1 MVDVATEAPE
11 VVIPS
16 SAEEAV
22 SAFGDGD
29 GTTVL
34 AGGTIVMVELVHGR
48 LAPRRVLMLERA
60 GLSGIARDGGRVTI
74 GAMTPVTELE
84 EAPDPLATAARYVGD
99 PEVRAQ
105 ATLGGNLCAPPGLE
119 SPRGDLQAAL
129 VALGAEVRSAGAGG
143 ERSEPV
149 EEFLASGPDGRLVLD
164 VSFSEPQAA
173 ASASVRRPHAHAYTI
188 LAVHGTRTDDG
199 LRLAASGAGPRAVRL
214 RSAEQGD
221 ASRALDDASLGDDAL
236 ASAWYRER
244 TLPVLVGR
252 VLSQLA

>member
-16 SAEEAV
+16 SIEEAV

-48 LAPRRVLMLERA
+48 LSPSRVLMLERA
-60 GLSGIARDGGRVTI
+60 GLTGLARDGERLTI
-74 GAMTPVTELE
+74 GSMTPVAELNA
-84 EAPDPLATAARYVGD
+84 APEPLATAAGYVAD

-105 ATLGGNLCAPPGLE
+105 ATLGGNLCAPPGAE

-129 VALGAEVRSAGAGG
+129 VALDAEVRSAGEGG
-143 ERSEPV
+143 ERSDPV
-149 EEFLASGPDGRLVLD
+149 EEFLATGPGGRLVLD
-164 VSFSEPQAA
+164 VSFTEPEAA
-173 ASASVRRPHAHAYTI
+173 ASASVRRPHAHSYTI
-188 LAVHGTRTDDG
+188 LAVHGARTG
-199 LRLAASGAGPRAVRL
+199 GELRLAASGAGPHAVRL

-221 ASRALDDASLGDDAL
+221 AARALEDVSLGDDAL

>member
-1 MVDVATEAPE
+1 MIEVPTQAAE
-11 VVIPS
+11 VVVPS

-48 LAPRRVLMLERA
+48 LSPSRVLMLERA
-60 GLSGIARDGGRVTI
+60 GLTGLARDGERLTI
-74 GAMTPVTELE
+74 GSMTPVAELNA
-84 EAPDPLATAARYVGD
+84 APEPLATAAGYVAD

-105 ATLGGNLCAPPGLE
+105 ATLGGNLCAPPGAE

-129 VALGAEVRSAGAGG
+129 VALDAEVRSAGEGG
-143 ERSEPV
+143 ERSDPV
-149 EEFLASGPDGRLVLD
+149 EEFLATGPGGRLVLD
-164 VSFSEPQAA
+164 VSFTEPEAA
-173 ASASVRRPHAHAYTI
+173 TSASVRRPHAHSYTI
-188 LAVHGTRTDDG
+188 LAVHG
-199 LRLAASGAGPRAVRL
+199 ARL

-221 ASRALDDASLGDDAL
+221 AARALEDASLGDDAL